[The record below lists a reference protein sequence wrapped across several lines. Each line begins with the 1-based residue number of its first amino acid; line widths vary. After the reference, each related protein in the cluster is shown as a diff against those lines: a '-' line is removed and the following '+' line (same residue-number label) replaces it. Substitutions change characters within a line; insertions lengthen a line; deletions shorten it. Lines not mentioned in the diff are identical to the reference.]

1 MHRYIAGPEVHLVRC
16 AQIPFSFRYLP
27 DVAEFTSCP
36 LALPFADMRQYD
48 ASMSFS
54 ETIFLFFVA
63 LLIFGPKKLP
73 EIGRQVGKIL
83 SDFRRAS
90 NEFKAQIEAE
100 ISKADLE
107 NQRKSWQD
115 KPKNTVMLPTAPPEG
130 TVSADSSVAI
140 ASLAETAVPHD
151 AAQSVSQVTSA
162 ESSMA
167 KAPNA

>member
-1 MHRYIAGPEVHLVRC
+1 MAPR
-16 AQIPFSFRYLP
+16 
-27 DVAEFTSCP
+27 
-36 LALPFADMRQYD
+36 ALPFAVMRQYD

-83 SDFRRAS
+83 NDFRRAS

-100 ISKADLE
+100 ISKADSE

-115 KPKNTVMLPTAPPEG
+115 KPKNTVMLPTALPEG
-130 TVSADSSVAI
+130 TVSADSATIAI
-140 ASLAETAVPHD
+140 APIASRPSENPVP
-151 AAQSVSQVTSA
+151 QEPFQ
-162 ESSMA
+162 ESTLA
-167 KAPNA
+167 KAPDA

>member
-1 MHRYIAGPEVHLVRC
+1 
-16 AQIPFSFRYLP
+16 
-27 DVAEFTSCP
+27 
-36 LALPFADMRQYD
+36 MRQYD

-83 SDFRRAS
+83 NDFKRAS

-107 NQRKSWQD
+107 TRRQNQSKSWQD
-115 KPKNTVMLPTAPPEG
+115 KPKNTVMLPSAPPEG
-130 TVSADSSVAI
+130 TVSADSKVVTVTPAESLVSDD
-140 ASLAETAVPHD
+140 ASRLT
-151 AAQSVSQVTSA
+151 SQVTSQETVFAKESDIEKETGA
-162 ESSMA
+162 EKDSVMA
-167 KAPNA
+167 KAPDA

>member
-1 MHRYIAGPEVHLVRC
+1 
-16 AQIPFSFRYLP
+16 
-27 DVAEFTSCP
+27 
-36 LALPFADMRQYD
+36 MRQYD

-83 SDFRRAS
+83 NDFRRAS

-100 ISKADLE
+100 ISKADSE

-115 KPKNTVMLPTAPPEG
+115 KPKNTVMLPTALPEG
-130 TVSADSSVAI
+130 TVSADSADSKTVI
-140 ASLAETAVPHD
+140 ATLAEHPSPQD
-151 AAQSVSQVTSA
+151 ASPVTYQLTSHETSS
-162 ESSMA
+162 ESPMA
-167 KAPNA
+167 KAPDA